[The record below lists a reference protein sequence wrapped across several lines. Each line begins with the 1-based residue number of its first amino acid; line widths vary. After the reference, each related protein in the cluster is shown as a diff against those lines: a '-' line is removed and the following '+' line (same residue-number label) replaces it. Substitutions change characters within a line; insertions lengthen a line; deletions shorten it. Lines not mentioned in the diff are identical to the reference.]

1 MQTLERKKMRKEKEN
16 AGEKG
21 RKQSKKLRN
30 RLIVSTL

>member
-1 MQTLERKKMRKEKEN
+1 MKTLERKKMKKEKEI
-16 AGEKG
+16 AGEKA